1 MNRRERTYRTLRLRS
16 EDKELLQRLGRD
28 DQDLDRYH
36 ALLELVAVI
45 QKLQLPDVRNES
57 RHPLRLGIP
66 TQLDEAIRK
75 KVDATGQTY
84 IAVLLTAAREYL
96 DTPPRQ

>member
-16 EDKELLQRLGRD
+16 EDKKLLQQLGRN

-36 ALLELVAVI
+36 ALLELVAVV
-45 QKLQLPDVRNES
+45 QKLQLPDVRNER

-66 TQLDEAIRK
+66 TQLDKVIRK

-84 IAVLLTAAREYL
+84 IAVLLMAAREHL

>member
-1 MNRRERTYRTLRLRS
+1 MDRRERTYRTLRLVV
-16 EDKELLQRLGRD
+16 EDKELLQRLGRN

-36 ALLELVAVI
+36 ALLELVAVV
-45 QKLQLPDVRNES
+45 QKLKLPDVRNQI

-66 TQLDEAIRK
+66 TQLDKAIRK
-75 KVDATGQTY
+75 KADATGQTY
-84 IAVLLTAAREYL
+84 IAILLTAAREHL